1 MKGNLIIISS
11 PSGGG
16 KGTLIRE
23 LLSRVPNIGYSV
35 SYTTR
40 SPRDGEKDGKDYHFV
55 SEGEFRSREA
65 DGEFLESAEVHGNCY
80 GTSLAQA
87 TSMTGSGL
95 DVVLEIDVQGAAAVL
110 EKVPDAVSIFI
121 LPPSFEVLSARL
133 TARATEGMEDL
144 QLRLRNS
151 QREVSEYTK
160 FKYVVVNDEI
170 ETAVAKLASIVIAER
185 QRSVRQNEAIKA
197 ILGSFERSKV

>member
-23 LLSRVPNIGYSV
+23 LLSSVSNIGYSV

-40 SPRDGEKDGKDYHFV
+40 PPRDGEVNGKHYYFV
-55 SEGEFRSREA
+55 SAEEFRSREA
-65 DGEFLESAEVHGNCY
+65 AGGFLESAEVHGNYY
-80 GTSLAQA
+80 GTSLEQTEAITRA
-87 TSMTGSGL
+87 GH

-121 LPPSFEVLSARL
+121 LPPSFEVLEARL
-133 TARATEGMEDL
+133 TARATEGMADL
-144 QLRLRNS
+144 QLRLKNS
-151 QREVSEYTK
+151 QREVREYTR

-170 ETAVAKLASIVIAER
+170 DTAVAKLTSIVVAER
-185 QRSVRQNEAIKA
+185 QRSVRQNEAIQA